1 MRCWRA
7 TTPARA
13 SAGIATATCSIA
25 WSAFRSAH
33 RRRCAFA
40 AAQQPG
46 FAEPSSRSRRGP
58 EADLQC
64 IKQARSVGAEW
75 ALVNEQAAHN
85 RLTPTYVASMHQW
98 LRQQLQTASSALT
111 SPDTA
116 YAQEIRALLA
126 QPDDAAPEEL

>member
-1 MRCWRA
+1 VSRVVRKLL
-7 TTPARA
+7 PLLLFSI
-13 SAGIATATCSIA
+13 SACS
-25 WSAFRSAH
+25 
-33 RRRCAFA
+33 
-40 AAQQPG
+40 
-46 FAEPSSRSRRGP
+46 SSGP
-58 EADLQC
+58 EADLQY

-126 QPDDAAPEEL
+126 QPDDAAPEELRAHVDKLKDIEDRLESA